1 MKTGKRIRQLLT
13 GLGLTYLAVAAW
25 NGRLYRRTRRL
36 EFGPPLEGDVGA
48 FDWPAGRIYYTRRG
62 RGEPVLLVHGIYAGA
77 DSYQFRKVFAPLA
90 ERCEVYACDLLGFG
104 HSARPDV
111 RYSGAL
117 YARLIADLTRIVIG
131 RPTTVIAT
139 SLSGGH
145 AILAA
150 DQERQMI
157 RRLVLVAPTG
167 STTPGVYPGSVARAA
182 YLALTLFPDFGEGA
196 RNLIATRRF
205 IRYYLR
211 RMAYY
216 DPRNVS
222 EEMVEHAYRSAHQ
235 PGAEHALIA
244 FLTGHLNVPIGDAL
258 RSMPQPLSLFWG
270 RHARVTPLEEA
281 ECYLT
286 VRPDARLHV
295 LERAGL
301 DAVNEQP
308 DEFVSGV
315 FDILEGR
322 EAGVAGEQAMAE
334 AVGARA

>member
-1 MKTGKRIRQLLT
+1 MRIARRFRQLLT
-13 GLGLTYLAVAAW
+13 TLGLTYLALAAW
-25 NGRLYRRTRRL
+25 NGRVYRRTHRL
-36 EFGPPLEGDVGA
+36 EFPPPLEGDAGTYE
-48 FDWPAGRIYYTRRG
+48 WPAGRIYYTRRG
-62 RGEPVLLVHGIYAGA
+62 RGEPLLLVHGIYAGA

-90 ERCEVYACDLLGFG
+90 ERHEVYACDLLGFG
-104 HSARPDV
+104 HSARPDL

-117 YARLIADLTRIVIG
+117 YARLIADFVRTVIG
-131 RPTTVIAT
+131 RPATVIAT

-145 AILAA
+145 AIFAA
-150 DQERQMI
+150 NEEREMI

-167 STTPGVYPGSVARAA
+167 STTPGVYPGSIARAA
-182 YLALTLFPDFGEGA
+182 YLGLTLFPDLGEGV
-196 RNLIATRRF
+196 RNLIASRPF

-211 RMAYY
+211 SMAYY

-244 FLTGHLNVPIGDAL
+244 FLTGHLNVPLGDAL

-270 RHARVTPLEEA
+270 RHARVTPLEQA

-301 DAVNEQP
+301 DAVNEEP
-308 DEFVSGV
+308 EEFVRRV

-322 EAGVAGEQAMAE
+322 EAGAAGEQAMAE
-334 AVGARA
+334 AVAGRA